1 MSQWTRGQ
9 GSHMVS
15 DGRMSR
21 PRGLGSTLAS
31 VGSSVTAAAQQ
42 SVEASHVCSNWRAY
56 RCYSFVYLFILFIST
71 RCSGFRTHCLWWK
84 FQIVVLFYL
93 EATNSSS
100 GSFPWRSFYNSDWL
114 TETIRLVLKCL
125 CILNVDLKQV
135 CHNIKVPCIRQS
147 VAFNSCVLQWPLDFF
162 IFF

>member
-1 MSQWTRGQ
+1 MTKFWVREEKKKSYLVSSLLWFASKYCLIRKITVSLRFFLPLKRQCKSLILESMSQWTRGQ

-15 DGRMSR
+15 DGRTSR

-56 RCYSFVYLFILFIST
+56 RCYSFVYLFFLFLLT

-84 FQIVVLFYL
+84 FQIVVLIVP

-100 GSFPWRSFYNSDWL
+100 G
-114 TETIRLVLKCL
+114 
-125 CILNVDLKQV
+125 
-135 CHNIKVPCIRQS
+135 
-147 VAFNSCVLQWPLDFF
+147 
-162 IFF
+162 